1 MEMNVLGTY
10 FIAVT
15 LLTLTPGVDTLL
27 IIRNSSRGGWQ
38 DGAMSS
44 LGICSGLFIHAI
56 VSAVG
61 ISVILLNTA
70 WAFSF
75 LKIAGAGYLIWLG
88 LSSFRTAFTGSNNL
102 FQIDL
107 PAGSKGFNMKRSF
120 REGLL
125 SNVLNPK
132 TLVFYMAFLPGFID
146 PSHSAIKQSIALAG
160 IHFGIAMIWQCF
172 LSATVSRARLILQ
185 KPFMNKLFGGLTGSV
200 MIFLGYKLIS
210 DS

>member
-1 MEMNVLGTY
+1 MEIQFLGTY
-10 FIAVT
+10 IVAVT
-15 LLTLTPGVDTLL
+15 VLTLTPGVDTLL

-44 LGICSGLFIHAI
+44 LGICSGLFIHAV

-61 ISVILLNTA
+61 ISVILLQTA

-88 LSSFRTAFTGSNNL
+88 LSSWRSAFTGSNNL
-102 FQIDL
+102 FQVDL
-107 PAGSKGFNMKRSF
+107 PVISNGFNMKRSF

-125 SNVLNPK
+125 TNVLNPK

-146 PSHSAIKQSIALAG
+146 PSYSAMKQSILLAG
-160 IHFGIAMIWQCF
+160 IHFIIAMVWQCL
-172 LSATVSRARLILQ
+172 LSSTVTKA
-185 KPFMNKLFGGLTGSV
+185 
-200 MIFLGYKLIS
+200 
-210 DS
+210 